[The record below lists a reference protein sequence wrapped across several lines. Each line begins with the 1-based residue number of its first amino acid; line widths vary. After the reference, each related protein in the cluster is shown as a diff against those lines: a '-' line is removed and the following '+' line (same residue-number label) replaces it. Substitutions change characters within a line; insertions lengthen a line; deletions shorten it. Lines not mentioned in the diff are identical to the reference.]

1 MNTGRDY
8 DELVEAALEHGDGDA
23 LSELESLAYSYG
35 YMDGQADAAKGV
47 WL

>member
-1 MNTGRDY
+1 MNTGREY

-23 LSELESLAYSYG
+23 LWELESLVYQYG
-35 YMDGQADAAKGV
+35 YAVGQADAAKGV

>member
-1 MNTGRDY
+1 MNTDREY
-8 DELVEAALEHGDGDA
+8 DDLVEAALEHGDGDA
-23 LSELESLAYSYG
+23 LSELESLSYSYG